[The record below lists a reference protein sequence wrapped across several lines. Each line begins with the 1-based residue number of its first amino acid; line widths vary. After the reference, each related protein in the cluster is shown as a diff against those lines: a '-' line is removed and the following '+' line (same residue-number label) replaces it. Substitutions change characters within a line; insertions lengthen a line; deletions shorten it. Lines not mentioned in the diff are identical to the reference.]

1 MNRTYYSFDEQ
12 RNLWAQTIR
21 NSPTGV
27 AYLRLVDDPHL
38 HEINVTRSTPGHLG
52 WDMET
57 LVREFP
63 EALEETDRLVEQN
76 FQSDLFVSPEV
87 IDRETHDRLHA
98 LLQPKLT
105 VQSMPVE
112 SLLVVAREKE
122 EEPVRK
128 VDPFC

>member
-12 RNLWAQTIR
+12 RNLWAQAIR

-27 AYLRLVDDPHL
+27 AYLRLVDDPNL
-38 HEINVTRSTPGHLG
+38 YEINVRRSTPGHLA

-57 LVREFP
+57 LVQEFP

-98 LLQPKLT
+98 LLQPKLI
-105 VQSMPVE
+105 VQNTPVE
-112 SLLVVAREKE
+112 SVPVVPEKE
-122 EEPVRK
+122 EKPVRK
-128 VDPFC
+128 IDPFC